1 MAQMFSADFSN
12 VDLTAK
18 QFVKFQVIA
27 AQGMDGILNEYSHR
41 YRDEVVKN
49 ASGRPG
55 PEIVTGEYVNS
66 ITVRKEKN
74 DDYVV
79 STDAPQAD
87 RLEHG
92 FVGVDSLGRTYNQP
106 PFPHWQ
112 PALDVIEPQMLEAIK
127 QAVPGWWKRASQS

>member
-1 MAQMFSADFSN
+1 MSMFDADFSN
-12 VDLTAK
+12 VNLTAK
-18 QFVKFQVIA
+18 QFLQFQRNA
-27 AQGMDGILNEYSHR
+27 AAGMDDILRDYSER
-41 YRDEVVKN
+41 YRQEVIKN

-55 PEIVTGEYVNS
+55 PEIVTGDYIKS
-66 ITVRKEKN
+66 ITVHKEDT

-92 FVGVDSLGRTYNQP
+92 FVGRDALGRIYNQP

-112 PALDVIEPQMLEAIK
+112 PALDVIEPQLLAAVE
-127 QAVPGWWKRASQS
+127 QAAPKWWNDAAQS